1 MSGSFTGQA
10 LYTELIKEICSIK
23 KLQGNAS
30 ENIRTLIEK
39 KQRASVKPEQKYK
52 QLHNKLKVRNWII
65 EQGCLVQGIFPWAF
79 YDFIKSVSKSKGL
92 TLLEKLSLVSMVC

>member
-1 MSGSFTGQA
+1 MVNENSEVFKVPFSIKKVSGSFTGQA

-39 KQRASVKPEQKYK
+39 KTES
-52 QLHNKLKVRNWII
+52 I
-65 EQGCLVQGIFPWAF
+65 
-79 YDFIKSVSKSKGL
+79 SK
-92 TLLEKLSLVSMVC
+92 T